1 MDSFL
6 KVEQV
11 MKVTSLSKATIYR
24 FVREGNFPRPLK
36 LGRRSS
42 SWAASEITEWIA
54 SRFTLREKILAN
66 SKARGIL

>member
-6 KVEQV
+6 KIEEV

-42 SWAASEITEWIA
+42 SWAESEITEWIV
-54 SRFTLREKILAN
+54 SRFALREKILAN